1 MISIRQAKREDD
13 GDIWAILEPMI
24 RAGETYALPRSLSRE
39 EALAYWHAAGNTV
52 FLAEEDGPVVGT
64 YILRA
69 NQQGGGAHVCN
80 CGYVT
85 APFANGR
92 GVASAMCRDS
102 VTRATAAGFRAM
114 QFNFVVSTN
123 ERAVNLWKRHGFE
136 IVGTVPKAF
145 LHPRAGYVDVFVMFR
160 SFCGGNPS

>member
-1 MISIRQAKREDD
+1 MISIRQAKPEDD
-13 GDIWAILEPMI
+13 ADIWSILEPMI

-39 EALAYWHAAGNTV
+39 EGLAYWHGTCNTV
-52 FLAEEDGPVVGT
+52 FVAEEDGVVLGT

-69 NQQGGGAHVCN
+69 NQQGGGSHVSN

-85 APFANGR
+85 APSAMGR

-102 VTRATAAGFRAM
+102 IVRAAAAGFRAM

-136 IVGTVPKAF
+136 IVGTLPKVF
-145 LHPRAGYVDVFVMFR
+145 FHPTLGYVDAFVMFR
-160 SFCGGNPS
+160 SL

>member
-1 MISIRQAKREDD
+1 MISIRQAKAEDD
-13 GDIWAILEPMI
+13 VGIWSILEPMI

-39 EALAYWHAAGNTV
+39 EALAYWHATGNTV
-52 FLAEEDGPVVGT
+52 FVAEEDGLILGT

-69 NQQGGGAHVCN
+69 NQQGGGSHVSN

-85 APFANGR
+85 APFATGR

-102 VTRATAAGFRAM
+102 LMRAAAAGFRAM
-114 QFNFVVSTN
+114 QFNFVVSGN

-136 IVGTVPKAF
+136 IVGILPNAF
-145 LHPRAGYVDVFVMFR
+145 LHPTLGYVDALVLFR
-160 SFCGGNPS
+160 PL

>member
-1 MISIRQAKREDD
+1 MISIRPAKREDD
-13 GDIWAILEPMI
+13 ADIWGILEPMI

-39 EALAYWHAAGNTV
+39 EALAYWHAAGNAV
-52 FLAEEDGPVVGT
+52 FVAEEDGVVLGT

-69 NQQGGGAHVCN
+69 NQKGGGSHVCN

-85 APFANGR
+85 APSATGR
-92 GVASAMCRDS
+92 GVASAMCSDS
-102 VTRATAAGFRAM
+102 ITRATAAGFRAM

-136 IVGTVPKAF
+136 IVGTLPKAF
-145 LHPRAGYVDVFVMFR
+145 QHPTLGYVDAFVMFR
-160 SFCGGNPS
+160 AL